1 MILRTFE
8 LTGLLVVI
16 AVAVIAFLVSV
27 IVSALLGKS
36 LAGSI
41 EGKSG
46 VMPGVEAFV
55 LAVLGGLI
63 ARGFISALMGVA
75 NDSAGAGLALG
86 WGFFL
91 VPGLIDTLA
100 GHPLL
105 TTPDN
110 LMMIA
115 GIVGAFTGMMAGIY
129 QVYDWE
135 GLGWLAFPLDVT
147 WALAGNSV
155 GALMHLINI
164 GWGDHGDE
172 TRENQ
177 HRYASGFGL
186 RYHPRYAFTQGSVM
200 SNLTEGPGGDLFRH
214 ERTHVWQNRAF
225 GPMYTLTY
233 VTWFVVWGVPAVV
246 VGIAIRGF
254 SGIWR
259 GPNIWCYFNN
269 PWEVWAYTV
278 QGQSERTSIDGVDAD
293 DCKMMWPPKYVIAWA
308 VPFFAVCTFLA
319 GLTFFEVWV
328 KTTPKVAP
336 KTAPKAAPRQHA
348 LDQRLPATIQ
358 VSLKTSSQAGVF
370 PQVLASALPVRAEIT

>member
-135 GLGWLAFPLDVT
+135 GLG
-147 WALAGNSV
+147 
-155 GALMHLINI
+155 
-164 GWGDHGDE
+164 
-172 TRENQ
+172 
-177 HRYASGFGL
+177 
-186 RYHPRYAFTQGSVM
+186 
-200 SNLTEGPGGDLFRH
+200 
-214 ERTHVWQNRAF
+214 
-225 GPMYTLTY
+225 
-233 VTWFVVWGVPAVV
+233 
-246 VGIAIRGF
+246 F
-254 SGIWR
+254 SGR
-259 GPNIWCYFNN
+259 
-269 PWEVWAYTV
+269 
-278 QGQSERTSIDGVDAD
+278 
-293 DCKMMWPPKYVIAWA
+293 
-308 VPFFAVCTFLA
+308 FL
-319 GLTFFEVWV
+319 
-328 KTTPKVAP
+328 
-336 KTAPKAAPRQHA
+336 PRQGRVECGWSDVGSGGQ
-348 LDQRLPATIQ
+348 L
-358 VSLKTSSQAGVF
+358 GG
-370 PQVLASALPVRAEIT
+370 SADAFD